1 MKSKVLVIDDSI
13 DMQELVAIHLRQ
25 ESIETI
31 RAFSGGEALS
41 LARTRKPAAIL
52 LDLDLGAENGLE
64 VCRTLQDDAETH
76 VIPIIILTGTM
87 DSPVKLKAFAL
98 GAVDYVIKPF
108 AGGDLRTRVRTA
120 LRLRRYAE
128 LLAEHADL
136 DAESELFMRRAL
148 DREVAGDLLL
158 LSLHDHSRL
167 LACYGRPFCNSAIR
181 VLADGVRAVVE
192 PRRCFLYAPGVV
204 AVLSTD
210 LPLLDAVQASLKT
223 IFLAHAGASVEV
235 LVQSERRKL

>member
-1 MKSKVLVIDDSI
+1 MKSTVLVVDDSI

-31 RAFSGGEALS
+31 RAFRGDEALG
-41 LARTRKPAAIL
+41 LARTEKPGAIL

-64 VCRTLQDDAETH
+64 VCRALKDDPETQA
-76 VIPIIILTGTM
+76 IPIIILTGTM

-108 AGGDLRTRVRTA
+108 AGADLRTRVRTA

-128 LLAEHADL
+128 LLAEHAEL
-136 DAESELFMRRAL
+136 DAESELFLRSAL
-148 DREVAGDLLL
+148 EREATGDLLL
-158 LSLHDHSRL
+158 LSLHEHSRVV
-167 LACYGRPFCNSAIR
+167 ARYGRPFCNTAIR
-181 VLADGVRAVVE
+181 RLADAVRAVVE

-210 LPLLDAVQASLKT
+210 SSLLDVLQSNLQA
-223 IFLAHAGASVEV
+223 IFLMHAGASVEIA
-235 LVQSERRKL
+235 VQSERRKL